1 MGRRHSS
8 KVDPWPIIDGHLA
21 TLADEDG
28 QRHPRDFV
36 EQFGVPLF
44 AAVAAGLARVEISS
58 PTGIA
63 ILTLAGLFAAFLF
76 QLTIQLLDRAAS
88 WAESL
93 PRPSPSTSR
102 YADLLGQLS
111 ANAGYAS
118 LVSAATATAALAVAV
133 TSDGWPERLL
143 AALTVGLL
151 IHLGVTLLLV
161 ARRVFLLTRAR
172 LNEAR
177 TAGDRGEA

>member
-21 TLADEDG
+21 TLADEGG
-28 QRHPRDFV
+28 QRHLRDSV
-36 EQFGVPLF
+36 EQFGVPLL
-44 AAVAAGLARVEISS
+44 AAVGAGLAGVEISS

-63 ILTLAGLFAAFLF
+63 VLTLTGLFAAFLF

-88 WAESL
+88 WAESK
-93 PRPSPSTSR
+93 PPPSPSTSG

-133 TSDGWPERLL
+133 TSDGWQERLL
-143 AALTVGLL
+143 GAVTIGLL
-151 IHLGVTLLLV
+151 VHLAATMLMV
-161 ARRVFLLTRAR
+161 ARRVFLLTSSR

-177 TAGDRGEA
+177 TGSDREEA